1 MVRNLVPEL
10 EQQIRAVIGSI
21 LNGYDYEIRGITPGY
36 DWSEDEAIFIE
47 LWYKLNQRAF
57 DSELMSSLQS
67 AVLST
72 MAKYVENRFPYIR
85 HHLHEGQRLKVA

>member
-1 MVRNLVPEL
+1 MARNLVPEL
-10 EQQIRAVIGSI
+10 ERQIRTVIQNI
-21 LNGYDYEIRGITPGY
+21 LHGYDYEVRSISPGY

-47 LWYKLNQRAF
+47 LWYKLNQREF

-67 AVLST
+67 AVLSI
-72 MAKYVENRFPYIR
+72 MAKNGENRFAYIR